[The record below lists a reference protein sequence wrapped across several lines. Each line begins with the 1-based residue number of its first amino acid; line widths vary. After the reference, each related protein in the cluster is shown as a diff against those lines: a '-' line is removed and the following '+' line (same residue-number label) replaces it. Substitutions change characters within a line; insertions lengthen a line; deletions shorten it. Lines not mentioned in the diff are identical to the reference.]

1 MKKFLKR
8 FKLNNKGDTLAIV
21 LIGILIIGILASV
34 MLRATGVNFRMKI
47 SDLKNKQNF
56 YYVEKAIDDIYAGIG
71 KEVTKAAQESYDE
84 VVGTLVEK
92 DASGTYKYKAGT
104 TAGDDFKNKYF
115 SKLTVNTKYPA
126 TSAAGH
132 SEILRLIYIHNL
144 LGVLEGYVD
153 SSYYS
158 AFNIDIEI
166 GVTSASDYGKAVLDD
181 DTTKVVHD
189 TANGTITIKNVVV
202 KAKSTVSNYEA
213 SVTTDFVIKTPDI
226 SFDFSDSSSKDLT
239 EFYKYAIVAN
249 GDVTPKPNPDIHG
262 EKGVVQVESGT
273 ANVYG
278 NIYAGEPYKGYLDY
292 PGMPVSERNKV
303 FLNKE
308 GIYVGPNASLNING
322 ADIVT
327 RGAVE
332 LAEGATISF
341 DGEDPVKNLYAK
353 NPKSLRLWANDILLS
368 GSGSTAYIKGDCFI
382 KDDLEVNSNQG
393 TVNVSGSYYG
403 IGLDAKTLNRTL
415 GDYEENDSNVSTKF
429 DYSKDGDVSEHEKRS
444 AVIVNGNNADV
455 QLATDSSSTKKF
467 VLGGRAYIDLS
478 GNSNADAN
486 NADYMTGESI
496 AIKGNQQIYLVSNPA
511 LYQSG
516 NQTLKGNPMQVSDI
530 IKIWEND
537 PALSWT
543 KGDNFT
549 TDEFYGNL
557 SLDRNN
563 VVAKRVGQS
572 VYFYNRQENP
582 LLQTDYVVEAIH
594 NTTTGSYD
602 NLVEAINNMGVKN
615 LCTGDNTV
623 SYTVGTAMQ
632 VKGGALQTPK
642 GGELDYQD
650 NGIGKDDFV
659 NIICDADDRYDM
671 MMYNFMSNISD
682 SDDRDKEIGDGTIA
696 NTSTDSDG
704 DGYPDSSP
712 YDYFIQ
718 HGTWLDGYSPVSN
731 RDPLEL
737 FPKNETYVDSYGYN
751 QTGTKTFPKDTS
763 FKVAPISQKDLI
775 DNNIPQDAALEL
787 IVYDNLKKHDDFP
800 TSNNLSVGTT
810 LYGVLICSGNVIV
823 DCDFEGM
830 IICGGN
836 ITIKGNYKFTANP
849 GLMELLRDRSD
860 YLQKLIDTAAAPTI
874 KFDQSKQL
882 LDVPD
887 DTFAFDKFVTFENW
901 RKNAE

>member
-8 FKLNNKGDTLAIV
+8 FKLDNKGDTLAIV

-126 TSAAGH
+126 TSAAGY
-132 SEILRLIYIHNL
+132 SQVLRLTYINNV

-158 AFNIDIEI
+158 AFNVDIEI

-249 GDVTPKPNPDIHG
+249 GDVTPKTNPDKNL
-262 EKGVVQVESGT
+262 EKGAVYVKSGT
-273 ANVYG
+273 AHVYG
-278 NIYAGEPYKGYLDY
+278 NIYAGAYKAYLDY
-292 PGMPVSERNKV
+292 PGMSAADKNRYYID
-303 FLNKE
+303 KE
-308 GIYVGPNASLNING
+308 GIYIAPNASLNINA
-322 ADIVT
+322 ADVVT

-332 LAEGATISF
+332 LDNGASISF
-341 DGEDPVKNLYAK
+341 EGEDPVKNSYASS
-353 NPKSLRLWANDILLS
+353 PKSLRLWANDILLS
-368 GSGSTAYIKGDCFI
+368 GDSSNANINGDCFI
-382 KDDLEVNSNQG
+382 KDDLEVNGNQG
-393 TVNVSGSYYG
+393 TINVAGSYYG
-403 IGLDAKTLNRTL
+403 IGLDAKTLDRSTH
-415 GDYEENDSNVSTKF
+415 DYEENNSNVSTKF

-444 AVIVNGNNADV
+444 AVIVNGDGANV
-455 QLATDSSSTKKF
+455 QLATDASSTKNF

-478 GNSNADAN
+478 GGSNADSK

-496 AIKGNQQIYLVSNPA
+496 AIKGNQQIYLISNIDNA
-511 LYQSG
+511 DLYDSG
-516 NQTLKGNPMQVSDI
+516 SPTLKGNPMQVNDI
-530 IKIWEND
+530 IN
-537 PALSWT
+537 SWT
-543 KGDNFT
+543 GWSRGDNFT
-549 TDEFYGNL
+549 TDEFYTNL
-557 SLDRNN
+557 SLKRSS
-563 VVAKRVGQS
+563 VVAKRIGES

-582 LLQTDYVVEAIH
+582 FLQTGYVVDSIT

-602 NLVEAINNMGVKN
+602 RLVEAINNMSVEN
-615 LCTGDNTV
+615 LCLGNNTK

-632 VKGGALQTPK
+632 VKGGALTT
-642 GGELDYQD
+642 GRGDELNYQES
-650 NGIGKDDFV
+650 GIDRDEFV
-659 NIICDADDRYDM
+659 DIICDSDDRYDM
-671 MMYNFMSNISD
+671 MMYNIMSNISD
-682 SDDRDKEIGDGTIA
+682 SDDRDKNIGKGNIA

-718 HGTWLDGYSPVSN
+718 HGTWLDGYSPVSG
-731 RDPLEL
+731 RAPHEIL
-737 FPKNETYVDSYGYN
+737 PKNGTSVDSEGYK
-751 QTGTKTFPKDTS
+751 QTDEKTYPSGTS
-763 FKVAPISQKDLI
+763 FKVRPVSQKDLI
-775 DNNIPQDAALEL
+775 KMGLPDTAALEL
-787 IVYDNLKKHDDFP
+787 IVYDNLGKDDLV
-800 TSNNLSVGTT
+800 TANNLSSGTT
-810 LYGVLICSGNVIV
+810 LYGVLVCSGNVTV
-823 DCDFEGM
+823 NCDFVGM

-836 ITIKGNYKFTANP
+836 ITIEGNYKFTAKP
-849 GLMELLRDRSD
+849 EIMELLRDRSD